1 MSEMRTRVSEFA
13 RRLSVEWRRRDW
25 PSAAERIVVGVSGGA
40 DSMALLLALD
50 ELLKAGRFTLK
61 VVVAHLDH
69 GLRGHSGA
77 ADAEWVAA
85 RARQLGHQVVLGSVP
100 VKERAAFAR
109 DNIEQAARRA
119 RYEFLTATA
128 KEHGARLV
136 AAAHT
141 LDDQAETVLLRLMRG
156 SGADGLGGMRPARP
170 LDVGGDR
177 HSGCPFEAS
186 VDVQLVR
193 PLLCWAR
200 RVQTVDYCRER
211 GVQFRSDAMNDDERY
226 VRVRIRHH
234 LLPLMEA
241 FNPQVVEALARTADL
256 LRDDAAALD
265 ELAARLLDEARD
277 ETATVGAGGLTT
289 PEAMS
294 AVVLPAA
301 PPLRVNVLTAAA
313 AAVRRRA
320 LRQWLGR
327 GRGDLR
333 RIEMGHVLAVERLLA
348 GGRGGRIAELPGG
361 ASVERRRAWI
371 HFRLKKS

>member
-13 RRLSVEWRRRDW
+13 RRLSVEWWRRDW
-25 PSAAERIVVGVSGGA
+25 PSAAERIVVGVSGGG

-50 ELLKAGRFTLK
+50 ELLKARRFTLK
-61 VVVAHLDH
+61 IVVAHLDH
-69 GLRGHSGA
+69 GLRGRSGA
-77 ADAEWVAA
+77 VDAEWVAGVA
-85 RARQLGHQVVLGSVP
+85 RELGHEVVLGSVP

-119 RYEFLTATA
+119 RYEFFTATA
-128 KEHGARLV
+128 KEYGARLV
-136 AAAHT
+136 ATAHT

-170 LDVGGDR
+170 LDAGGDIP
-177 HSGCPFEAS
+177 SGRPFEAS
-186 VDVQLVR
+186 RDVQLVR

-211 GVQFRSDAMNDDERY
+211 GVQFRTDAMNDDERY
-226 VRVRIRHH
+226 ARVRVRHN

-241 FNPQVVEALARTADL
+241 FNPQVVEALARTAEL
-256 LRDDAAALD
+256 LQDDAAALD
-265 ELAARLLDEARD
+265 GLAARLLNEARD
-277 ETATVGAGGLTT
+277 ATATAGVGGLMT

-294 AVVLPAA
+294 AAQPAA
-301 PPLRVNVLTAAA
+301 PPLRVGVLAAA
-313 AAVRRRA
+313 AVAVRRRA

-361 ASVERRRAWI
+361 TSVERRRAWI
-371 HFRLKKS
+371 HFCLKKS

>member
-1 MSEMRTRVSEFA
+1 
-13 RRLSVEWRRRDW
+13 
-25 PSAAERIVVGVSGGA
+25 
-40 DSMALLLALD
+40 
-50 ELLKAGRFTLK
+50 
-61 VVVAHLDH
+61 
-69 GLRGHSGA
+69 
-77 ADAEWVAA
+77 
-85 RARQLGHQVVLGSVP
+85 
-100 VKERAAFAR
+100 
-109 DNIEQAARRA
+109 
-119 RYEFLTATA
+119 
-128 KEHGARLV
+128 HGARLV

-156 SGADGLGGMRPARP
+156 SGADGLGGMRPARL
-170 LDVGGDR
+170 LD
-177 HSGCPFEAS
+177 ANA
-186 VDVQLVR
+186 DVQLVR

-211 GVQFRSDAMNDDERY
+211 RVQFRTDAMNDDERY
-226 VRVRIRHH
+226 ARVRVRHH

-301 PPLRVNVLTAAA
+301 PPLRVNVLTAAS

-320 LRQWLGR
+320 LRLWLGH